1 MTTATTTTAS
11 SSTTTAATSVVKND
25 TATAGTKINATAFQT
40 AYDVLEQLTVE
51 RQVWE
56 DNVLRT
62 SNEHL
67 YALLQKCYQFYFDM
81 CADTEHGKALR
92 TGLND
97 YVEVKGY
104 KNLKASHSLNKIVKC
119 VFGVDRRRVSAYS
132 IALQFALSKNTAA
145 RDLPSFIYENG
156 GVEQMRL
163 AKSPTA
169 VSPMQ
174 KAEIAT
180 RSLASQR
187 LAVVDGKAF
196 ATKFDGGKI
205 GQQIVLIGTW
215 QADGSVV
222 VQGVVQSDGVVNAA
236 LASYYSSGKAEEQKK
251 LAEVKAANDRNAK
264 LSAINNAA
272 QAA

>member
-1 MTTATTTTAS
+1 MTTATTTIAS
-11 SSTTTAATSVVKND
+11 SSTTNAATAVVKSD
-25 TATAGTKINATAFQT
+25 TSTATAVAAVPVQT
-40 AYDVLEQLTVE
+40 AYAVLEQLTVE

-56 DNVLRT
+56 DNALRT

-67 YALLQKCYQFYFDM
+67 YALLQKCYQFYFEM
-81 CADTEHGKALR
+81 SADTEHGKALR

-97 YVEVKGY
+97 YVNVKGY
-104 KNLKASHSLNKIVKC
+104 KITKSSHSLNKIVKC

-132 IALQFALSKNTAA
+132 IALQFALAKNTAA
-145 RDLPSFIYENG
+145 KDLPSFICNEG

-163 AKSPTA
+163 AKSPNAITPK
-169 VSPMQ
+169 V

-180 RSLASQR
+180 KTIATQR
-187 LAVVDGKAF
+187 LAVVDSKVF

-205 GQQIVLIGTW
+205 GSQVVLIGTW

-251 LAEVKAANDRNAK
+251 IAEIKAANDSNAM
-264 LSAINNAA
+264 LSAFNNAA

>member
-1 MTTATTTTAS
+1 MTTATNTIS
-11 SSTTTAATSVVKND
+11 SSATNAATAVVKND
-25 TATAGTKINATAFQT
+25 TATAAVATTVVTQT
-40 AYDVLEQLTVE
+40 AYAVLEQLTVE

-97 YVEVKGY
+97 YVSVKGY
-104 KNLKASHSLNKIVKC
+104 KITKSSHSLTKIIKC

-132 IALQFALSKNTAA
+132 IALRFALSSDVKVA
-145 RDLPSFIYENG
+145 DLPAFIYDNG
-156 GVEQMRL
+156 GVEQLRL

-169 VSPMQ
+169 MTPKQ
-174 KAEIAT
+174 KIEKATQTIAT
-180 RSLASQR
+180 QR
-187 LAVVDGKAF
+187 MAVVDGKAF
-196 ATKFDGGKI
+196 ATVFEGGKI
-205 GQQIVLIGTW
+205 GEQVVLIGTW

-236 LASYYSSGKAEEQKK
+236 LASYYSSGKAAEQKK
-251 LAEVKAANDRNAK
+251 AAEVKAANDSNAK
-264 LSAINNAA
+264 LAAINMAA